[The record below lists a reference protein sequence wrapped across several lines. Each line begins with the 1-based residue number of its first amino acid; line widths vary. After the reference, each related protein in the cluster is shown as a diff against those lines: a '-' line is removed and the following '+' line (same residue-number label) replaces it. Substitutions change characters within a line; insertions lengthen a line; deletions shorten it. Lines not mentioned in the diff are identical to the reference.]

1 MLNMLFSL
9 VWNQTAITDT
19 HFHLTCFLDA
29 MKNKGITMHAGKSAD
44 DGDDETYFTAR
55 LAAVSIFMDI
65 LR

>member
-1 MLNMLFSL
+1 MLFSL

-44 DGDDETYFTAR
+44 MVMMKLISLQDLQLSVY
-55 LAAVSIFMDI
+55 LWIFSGKY
-65 LR
+65 